1 MLEIHLFVNPLGHH
15 CFQCERDL
23 LRVDIQ
29 LNNTV
34 NFQFIPLMNM
44 QTIDKTMRDYRKH
57 NWQVSSQQQVANTTY
72 SVILDYKAAL
82 FQGRKRGRM
91 YLLAI
96 QKALLEEHAD
106 YNVELVQRL
115 AKNAKLDMEMFM
127 EDRQSQLAKQC
138 FKKDQ
143 RMANQ
148 MGITDSDTAIIINT
162 NNPEYGTLVTNCNY
176 ASLVDACQESC
187 STDTISKLTNRI
199 KVYH

>member
-1 MLEIHLFVNPLGHH
+1 MLEIHLFVNPLGHR

-23 LRVDIQ
+23 LRVDVQ

-44 QTIDKTMRDYRKH
+44 QTIDKTLRDYRNH
-57 NWQVSSQQQVANTTY
+57 HWQVINQQKVANTTY

-96 QKALLEEHAD
+96 QKALLEEQAD
-106 YNVELVQRL
+106 YNVQLVQRL
-115 AKNAKLDMEMFM
+115 AKQAKLDMEMFM
-127 EDRQSQLAKQC
+127 EDRQSALAKKC

-143 RMANQ
+143 RLANQ
-148 MGITDSDTAIIINT
+148 MGITDSATAVVINT
-162 NNPEYGTLVTNCNY
+162 SNPEYGTLVTNCDY
-176 ASLVDACQESC
+176 DSLVDACQENC
-187 STDTISKLTNRI
+187 SADTLNKLQNRI
-199 KVYH
+199 KIYH

>member
-1 MLEIHLFVNPLGHH
+1 MLEIHLFVNPLGHR
-15 CFQCERDL
+15 CVQCERDL
-23 LRVDIQ
+23 LRVDVQ

-44 QTIDKTMRDYRKH
+44 QTIDKTLHDYRNH
-57 NWQVSSQQQVANTTY
+57 VFSQQKVANTTY

-91 YLLAI
+91 FLLDI

-115 AKNAKLDMEMFM
+115 VKEAKLDLEMFM
-127 EDRQSQLAKQC
+127 EDRQSSLAKQC

-143 RMANQ
+143 RLANQ
-148 MGITDSDTAIIINT
+148 MGITDSATAIVVNT
-162 NNPEYGTLVTNCNY
+162 SNPEYGTLVTNCDY
-176 ASLVDACQESC
+176 DSLVDACQENC
-187 STDTISKLTNRI
+187 SLDTLNKLKNRI
-199 KVYH
+199 KICH

>member
-1 MLEIHLFVNPLGHH
+1 MLEIHLFVNPLGQR

-23 LRVDIQ
+23 LRVDVQ

-44 QTIDKTMRDYRKH
+44 QTIDKTLHDYR
-57 NWQVSSQQQVANTTY
+57 QQHWHVFNQQKIANTTY

-91 YLLAI
+91 FLLDI

-106 YNVELVQRL
+106 YNVDLVQRL
-115 AKNAKLDMEMFM
+115 AKEAQLDMEMFM
-127 EDRQSQLAKQC
+127 EDRQSSLAKQC

-143 RMANQ
+143 RLANQ
-148 MGITDSDTAIIINT
+148 MGITDSATAIVINT
-162 NNPEYGTLVTNCNY
+162 SNPEYGTLITNCNY
-176 ASLVDACQESC
+176 DSLVDACQENC
-187 STDTISKLTNRI
+187 STDTLNKLKNRI
-199 KVYH
+199 KICH